1 MIIDGAIGVRDAI
14 AQFAA
19 LVDAAGGFGS
29 AVAAYAARER
39 KLFEEAL
46 HPRYVFAHVGINLG
60 VRSLKIVLGQ
70 NSRRTADASGYKN
83 GVNHGL
89 VAHLLEWIARD
100 GVRGV
105 RPPRAQQ
112 SGFGVLWLERFSK
125 QGVVFKVNHPQE
137 KIEAVPPVGVDLL
150 QLVGTERCA

>member
-70 NSRRTADASGYKN
+70 NSRRTVAGSLDKN
-83 GVNHGL
+83 YFKTLLFDHPVEVNL
-89 VAHLLEWIARD
+89 RE
-100 GVRGV
+100 
-105 RPPRAQQ
+105 
-112 SGFGVLWLERFSK
+112 S
-125 QGVVFKVNHPQE
+125 
-137 KIEAVPPVGVDLL
+137 
-150 QLVGTERCA
+150 